1 MITIIFEPELA
12 ITMEKNLFHKDFTLG
27 ILGGGQL
34 GKMLIQEANH
44 WNIKTFVLD
53 KDKTMP
59 AAQVCTQFFEGDFNN
74 FDDVYN
80 FGKKVDLLTIE
91 IEHVNIEAL
100 LKLEKEQVMIHPS
113 PKSLAIIKDKG
124 LQKEFL
130 LKNNLPTSSFNIFD
144 TKEEIISAID
154 SGKLTYPFVQ
164 KARLSGYDGNGVA
177 IIRNYFDH
185 KKLLNT
191 LSIVEPL
198 VDIEKELSVIV
209 ARNPN
214 EQITAFSVSEMVF
227 RPEKN
232 LVDMV
237 LSPARIDSEIA
248 KKVKEIAI
256 ETISKFEMC
265 GLLAVEFFLTKRGEI
280 FINEV
285 APRPHN
291 SGHHTMDNCYTSQ
304 FEQHI
309 RAISN
314 LPLGKTTEFCPA
326 IMINLLGEVGYKGIP
341 YYEGVEMALK
351 IDGISIYCYGKT
363 STRAYRKMGHV
374 NILGDSV
381 NDVIVKSRIIKDSI
395 KIISK

>member
-1 MITIIFEPELA
+1 MN
-12 ITMEKNLFHKDFTLG
+12 KNLFHNNFTLG

-44 WNIKTFVLD
+44 WDIKTFVLD
-53 KDKTMP
+53 KDKRMP
-59 AAQVCTQFFEGDFNN
+59 AGQVCTQFFEGDFNN
-74 FDDVYN
+74 YDDVYN

-100 LKLEKEQVMIHPS
+100 LQLEKEKTIIHPS
-113 PKSLAIIKDKG
+113 PTALSIIKDKK

-130 LKNNLPTSSFNIFD
+130 IKNGLPTSSFVQFEN
-144 TKEEIISAID
+144 KQEIIKAID
-154 SGKLTYPFVQ
+154 DKMLNYPFVQ
-164 KARLSGYDGNGVA
+164 KARLAGYDGNGVA
-177 IIRNYFDH
+177 IIRNFFDQKH
-185 KKLLNT
+185 ILDT
-191 LSIVEPL
+191 RSIVEPL

-214 EQITAFSVSEMVF
+214 EQVKAFSVSEMVF

-237 LSPARIDSEIA
+237 LSPARINTEIQEKAIQIA
-248 KKVKEIAI
+248 KD
-256 ETISKFEMC
+256 TINYFQLC
-265 GLLAVEFFLTKRGEI
+265 GLLAVELFLTTKGEI

-291 SGHHTMDNCYTSQ
+291 SGHHTMDNCFTSQ
-304 FEQHI
+304 FSQHL

-314 LPLGKTTEFCPA
+314 LPLGCTKELCPS
-326 IMINLLGEVGYKGIP
+326 IMFNLLGEYGYSGTP
-341 YYEGVEMALK
+341 YYEGIENALK
-351 IDGISIYCYGKT
+351 INGTSIYLYGKK

-374 NILGDSV
+374 NILGDSI
-381 NDVIVKSRIIKDSI
+381 NDVIVKSRIVKDSI
-395 KIISK
+395 QIISK